1 MVAEALLRRRL
12 TAWALVLTAQ
22 ALFLMTGCGRS
33 SSAAGQNGTAVVIF
47 VDFSGSITGE
57 DRASYRREIE
67 AEILPSLSA
76 GDRLLIAAIH
86 DRTLTDFRPLVEAS
100 LPAKPHFNGFLDNV
114 LKFNR
119 NAKEIEEQVLR
130 VKDKTRTE
138 VANVFAKRF
147 SSPQT
152 DIFSSLLLAQKLFY
166 DETRRK
172 VLVLMSD
179 MIEDSPPYNF
189 ERVAWSSATIEK
201 TLSELDAKGLIPKL
215 SGVCIY
221 VSGASAKSAEMAEN
235 IGRFW
240 QAYFRRTGADMD
252 PSRYAHVLLHWPP
265 SNSCRSTRTTT

>member
-1 MVAEALLRRRL
+1 MVVESLVRRRR
-12 TAWALVLTAQ
+12 TAWALVLTTQ
-22 ALFLMTGCGRS
+22 ALVLMTGCGRS
-33 SSAAGQNGTAVVIF
+33 ALSAAESGTAVIIF
-47 VDFSGSITGE
+47 IDFSGSVSGD
-57 DRASYRREIE
+57 DRASFRREIE

-76 GDRLLIAAIH
+76 GDRLLIAPIH
-86 DRTLTDFRPLVEAS
+86 DKTLTDFRPLVEAT
-100 LPAKPHFNGFLDNV
+100 LPARPHFNGFLDNV

-119 NAKEIEEQVLR
+119 SAKELEAQILR
-130 VKDKTRTE
+130 LKDKTRTE

-147 SSPQT
+147 ASQYT

-189 ERVAWSSATIEK
+189 EKVSWSPATTEK

-215 SGVCIY
+215 AGVCIY
-221 VSGASAKSAEMAEN
+221 VSGASAASAELAEN
-235 IGRFW
+235 ISRFW
-240 QAYFRRTGADMD
+240 QAYFRRAGADMD

-265 SNSCRSTRTTT
+265 SNSCHSTT

>member
-1 MVAEALLRRRL
+1 MVVESLVRRRL

-22 ALFLMTGCGRS
+22 ALVLMTGCGRS
-33 SSAAGQNGTAVVIF
+33 APAAGQSGTAVVIF
-47 VDFSGSITGE
+47 IDFSASVTGE
-57 DRASYRREIE
+57 DRASFRREIE

-76 GDRLLIAAIH
+76 GDRLLIAPIH
-86 DRTLTDFRPLVEAS
+86 DKTLTDFRPLVDTS
-100 LPAKPHFNGFLDNV
+100 LPARPHFNGFLDNV

-119 NAKEIEEQVLR
+119 SAKELDAHILLL
-130 VKDKTRTE
+130 KDKTRTE

-147 SSPQT
+147 SSQYT

-166 DETRRK
+166 DEPRRK

-189 ERVAWSSATIEK
+189 EKVAWSPATTEK

-215 SGVCIY
+215 AGVCIY
-221 VSGASAKSAEMAEN
+221 VSGASAASAELAEN

-240 QAYFRRTGADMD
+240 QAYFRRTGADME

-265 SNSCRSTRTTT
+265 SNSCHSTT